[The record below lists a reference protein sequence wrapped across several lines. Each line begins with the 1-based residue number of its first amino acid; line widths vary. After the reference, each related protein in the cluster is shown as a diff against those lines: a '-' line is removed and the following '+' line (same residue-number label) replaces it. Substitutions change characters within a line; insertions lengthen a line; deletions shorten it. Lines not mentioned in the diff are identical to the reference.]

1 MVRRKLSTH
10 MDVLRG
16 TKVPEL
22 SEEQMAEV
30 MQRIDHKKVLGI
42 RVIETILMSLIAG
55 GFSSYVALKIIETK
69 IDYMEKNVNQL
80 AGDIRD
86 IRNFVI
92 NRK

>member
-1 MVRRKLSTH
+1 MVKRERSTH
-10 MDVLRG
+10 RDHSPG
-16 TKVPEL
+16 TKVPKFN
-22 SEEQMAEV
+22 EEDMAEAI
-30 MQRIDHKKVLGI
+30 QRLDTKKVLGI
-42 RVIETILMSLIAG
+42 RVVETILMSLIAG

-92 NRK
+92 NR